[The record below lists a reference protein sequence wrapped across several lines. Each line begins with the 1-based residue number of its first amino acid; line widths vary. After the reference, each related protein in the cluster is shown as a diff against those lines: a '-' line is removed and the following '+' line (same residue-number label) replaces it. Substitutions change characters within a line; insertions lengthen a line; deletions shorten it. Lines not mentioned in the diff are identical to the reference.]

1 MIEVFGHFSN
11 ILNTPKLGEFMKV
24 KILRSALWHDY
35 TLGQMFINERY
46 VCDTL
51 EPPVREEKIPGSTA
65 IPYGRYQVEVTHSPK
80 FKRRLPLIKNVTNF
94 EGVRIHRGNSV
105 KDTSG
110 CVLVGEWDG
119 NKSLVRSIV
128 AEVAVTMKMEEAKRR
143 GEDIILI
150 IE

>member
-1 MIEVFGHFSN
+1 
-11 ILNTPKLGEFMKV
+11 MKI
-24 KILRSALWHDY
+24 KILRSSLWNDY

-46 VCDTL
+46 FCDTL
-51 EPPVREEKIPGSTA
+51 EPPVRELKIPNETA
-65 IPYGRYQVEVTHSPK
+65 IPYGRYQVLVTHSPK
-80 FKRRLPLIKNVTNF
+80 FGRPLPLIKNVPKF

-110 CVLVGEWDG
+110 CILVGEWDG
-119 NKSLVRSIV
+119 NKSLVRSIA
-128 AEVAVTMKMEEAKRR
+128 AEVAVTMKIEEAQRS